1 MMMKKK
7 QMDGQPVGRRLRQK
21 VDGPIIEKWYAR
33 MPTAELARRLGLT
46 VKQIKN
52 FVYRENTEK
61 GTRKSESI
69 RSLINSENGKKGGR
83 PRKKCK

>member
-7 QMDGQPVGRRLRQK
+7 QMDGQPAGHRLRK
-21 VDGPIIEKWYAR
+21 MVDGPEIMRRYSTMA
-33 MPTAELARRLGLT
+33 TAELARLLGLT

-61 GTRKSESI
+61 GTRKSKSI